1 MARPVPRS
9 EHRSRCPASKLTDAW
24 EDALGSSYGGW
35 LADQAV
41 GQGFNASI
49 RRREFA
55 GLRVVECECDPC
67 GGQRLAPLIQRDTAP
82 FIGVQITRSGSER
95 FHFGDEAL
103 AVGAGDLV
111 ILTREQPPRFTVMER
126 LHKVLLVLPWA
137 DLQEL
142 LPRASHFT
150 GTVLDSRHGIGAML
164 LSHVDHLARQMEV
177 FTDDDQA
184 AVRLATLEL
193 LDAAVIH
200 RVEVPQRGLAQRY
213 LRQLQDYILRHLRDD
228 TLSPGSIAA
237 ANHMSPRYV
246 HMLFAQSGTSVLP
259 GFGCRGWGAGGKR
272 CKAARTRAAA
282 WPTSPTP
289 GALAILRI
297 SRASSSGSTASAPAT
312 AARKPRASAVESSR
326 GQDCSSLDL
335 KIRGR
340 WNADKKA
347 HTVAAQAG
355 AKPNV
360 PA

>member
-1 MARPVPRS
+1 MPTTPAAPVQTWSTQHTPG
-9 EHRSRCPASKLTDAW
+9 AYLTDAW

-67 GGQRLAPLIQRDTAP
+67 GGQRLAALIRRDTAP

-103 AVGAGDLV
+103 PVGAGDLV
-111 ILTREQPPRFTVMER
+111 IWTSEQPTRFTVMER
-126 LHKVLLVLPWA
+126 LHKVSLVLPWA

-142 LPRASHFT
+142 LPRASRFT

-164 LSHVDHLARQMEV
+164 FSHVDNLARQMEV
-177 FTDDDQA
+177 FTEDDQA
-184 AVRLATLEL
+184 AVRRATLEL
-193 LDAAVIH
+193 LGAALSH

-213 LRQLQDYILRHLRDD
+213 LRQLQDYILRHLRDE

-246 HMLFAQSGTSVLP
+246 HMLFAQSGTSVSAWIRQQRLERCRQALQSGAHQGSRVADIAYTW
-259 GFGCRGWGAGGKR
+259 GFGDPSHFTRIFKQQYGISPSDCREE
-272 CKAARTRAAA
+272 AARQ
-282 WPTSPTP
+282 
-289 GALAILRI
+289 
-297 SRASSSGSTASAPAT
+297 
-312 AARKPRASAVESSR
+312 R
-326 GQDCSSLDL
+326 G
-335 KIRGR
+335 
-340 WNADKKA
+340 
-347 HTVAAQAG
+347 
-355 AKPNV
+355 
-360 PA
+360 